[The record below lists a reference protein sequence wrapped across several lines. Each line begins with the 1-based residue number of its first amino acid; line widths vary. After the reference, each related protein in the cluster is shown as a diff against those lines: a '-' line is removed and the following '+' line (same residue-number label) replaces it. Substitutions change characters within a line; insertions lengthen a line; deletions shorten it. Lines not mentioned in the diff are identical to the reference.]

1 MEQEIELSKVTFKYT
16 MINFKVEEGHAEFTI
31 KVLGPVGITFH
42 IIDRYSS
49 MRDFATLLKNNLTGV
64 DLADLPSFPK
74 KKIMGST
81 DP

>member
-1 MEQEIELSKVTFKYT
+1 MELEIELSKVTFKYQ

-49 MRDFATLLKNNLTGV
+49 MRDFSTLLKNNLTGV
-64 DLADLPSFPK
+64 DLNDLPSFPK

>member
-1 MEQEIELSKVTFKYT
+1 MEQEIELSKVTFKYQ

-42 IIDRYSS
+42 IIYRYSS
-49 MRDFATLLKNNLTGV
+49 MRDFSTLLKNNLTGV
-64 DLADLPSFPK
+64 DLNDLPSFPK